1 MVLIFLQNSK
11 FTNINVIREILY
23 STLYFAS
30 PVLSHVQSHYFIV
43 NSFHFPLCWIFWF
56 FLYLFQ
62 KLYSILK
69 IYIHKPTKPILL
81 ENV

>member
-23 STLYFAS
+23 STLYFVS

-43 NSFHFPLCWIFWF
+43 NSFHFPLCWIFCF
-56 FLYLFQ
+56 FFVFISKVIYYFKNLYTQ
-62 KLYSILK
+62 TY
-69 IYIHKPTKPILL
+69 
-81 ENV
+81 